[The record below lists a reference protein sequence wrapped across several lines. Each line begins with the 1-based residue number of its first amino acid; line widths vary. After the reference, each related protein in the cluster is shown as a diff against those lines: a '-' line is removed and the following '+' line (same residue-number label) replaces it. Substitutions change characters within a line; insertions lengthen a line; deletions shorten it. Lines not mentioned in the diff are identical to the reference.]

1 MPVIHVRGL
10 GPDGGTEQVDAALR
24 LIAREVA
31 AVLGEEPRS
40 TWCTFTAVT
49 RMSLGERIVEQA
61 DRIVYL
67 DMWIR
72 PRDPAVRSQALEAAC
87 SAAARGLD
95 VPIEDVWAAQHMVQA
110 GHVFAGGTVISE

>member
-10 GPDGGTEQVDAALR
+10 HPDGGTEQLDAALR

-31 AVLGEEPRS
+31 ATLGEEPRS
-40 TWCTFTAVT
+40 TWCTFTPVT

-67 DMWIR
+67 DVWMR
-72 PRDPAVRSQALEAAC
+72 PRDEAIRSLALEAAC
-87 SAAARGLD
+87 RAAARGLD
-95 VPIEDVWAAQHMVQA
+95 VPIEDVWAAQHVVEA
-110 GHVFAGGTVISE
+110 GYVFAGGMVVSG

>member
-10 GPDGGTEQVDAALR
+10 SPDGGTEQVDSALQ

-31 AVLGEEPRS
+31 AVLGEEPHS

-49 RMSLGERIVEQA
+49 RMSLGERVVEHA

-67 DMWIR
+67 DMWMR

-87 SAAARGLD
+87 RATARGLD
-95 VPIEDVWAAQHMVQA
+95 VPIEDVWAAQHVVEP
-110 GHVFAGGTVISE
+110 GHVFAGGTVVTD